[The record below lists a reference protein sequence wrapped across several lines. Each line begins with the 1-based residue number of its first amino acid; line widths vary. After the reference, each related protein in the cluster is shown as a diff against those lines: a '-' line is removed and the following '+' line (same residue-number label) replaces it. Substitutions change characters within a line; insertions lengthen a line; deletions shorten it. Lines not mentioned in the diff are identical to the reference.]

1 MVERFWKE
9 EEIEVEKNLLNSVNR
24 LKKNK
29 EFNYIYKRGK
39 VIFSKF
45 YNINY
50 VKTNRKDSKF
60 GISVNKKVGK
70 SVIRSRI
77 KRLLSEVIRHN
88 LSNIVVNNYVITAK
102 NEIVGKTYHEIEK
115 DLLDTLNKAGLLKNV
130 ETL

>member
-1 MVERFWKE
+1 M
-9 EEIEVEKNLLNSVNR
+9 LNSVNR

-29 EFNYIYKRGK
+29 EFNYIYRKGK
-39 VIFSKF
+39 VVFSKF

-77 KRLLSEVIRHN
+77 KRLLSEIIRHN

-102 NEIVGKTYHEIEK
+102 NEIVGKTYHEIEE
-115 DLLDTLNKAGLLKNV
+115 DLLYTLNKAGLLKNV
-130 ETL
+130 EDL